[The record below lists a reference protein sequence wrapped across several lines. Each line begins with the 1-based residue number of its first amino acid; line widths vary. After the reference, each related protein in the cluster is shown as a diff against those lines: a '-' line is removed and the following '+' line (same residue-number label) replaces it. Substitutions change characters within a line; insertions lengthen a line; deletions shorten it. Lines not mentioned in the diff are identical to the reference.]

1 LQRLRPLF
9 FHREDEG
16 QLSGQRA
23 VSAPNRAPRVQ
34 SEVRVHLNT
43 AHEIFQGTITDVSD
57 VIRLTSNRFF
67 IKDALAAAASAV
79 ILSREE
85 LLKEAPELAA
95 QACIRPV
102 SPSGAQES
110 QRDELTSGMLIMA
123 ATPVLGDDG
132 QVLAVVISQLLA
144 NSIMRP
150 IRSLVLATNDPANGN
165 LERKVQLT
173 DAPREIC
180 PLGQSF

>member
-79 ILSREE
+79 I
-85 LLKEAPELAA
+85 LKEAPELAA